1 MGADTYTFVNN
12 GSATQ
17 QSHIL
22 DVIYCAIIYKP
33 ATVVPLGPA
42 LMALV
47 TGMFER
53 LPLAQLF
60 VTRHHIRFNTLALVV
75 NRSKFKASVKDANA
89 NQNDGQGG
97 SKDCRRLEAYALA
110 QLINKTVMP
119 DGATCVICIGD
130 YNANY

>member
-1 MGADTYTFVNN
+1 VGADTYTFTNN
-12 GSATQ
+12 GGATQ
-17 QSHIL
+17 QSNNR
-22 DVIYCAIIYKP
+22 DVIHCAIIYKP
-33 ATVVPLGPA
+33 AAVVPLGLA

-89 NQNDGQGG
+89 NQNDSQGV
-97 SKDCRRLEAYALA
+97 SKDCCRLEAYALA
-110 QLINKTVMP
+110 QLINKTVML
-119 DGATCVICIGD
+119 DRAIRVICIGN